1 MANMNNFL
9 FDKPENRLELLM
21 QKNNYTLKKL
31 SDDTGIPITT
41 LSGYKKNL
49 RTPKKKNAQ
58 ILAEYFGVSIPYL
71 LGLDDNP
78 VLVNPGSTKEI
89 FKGFAKGKENEIND
103 LIFELNLIQI
113 NKKELLEKYL
123 TLDSQEKNIVTKVK
137 EIYHEN
143 Y

>member
-1 MANMNNFL
+1 MDN
-9 FDKPENRLELLM
+9 KVRELRI
-21 QKNNYTLKKL
+21 QTKKTMKEL
-31 SDDTGIPITT
+31 SKETGIG
-41 LSGYKKNL
+41 LSTISNYENGYSN
-49 RTPKKKNAQ
+49 PKKKNAQ

-113 NKKELLEKYL
+113 NKKELLEQYL
-123 TLDSQEKNIVTKVK
+123 TLDSQEKYILHKIK
-137 EIYHEN
+137 EVSNER
-143 Y
+143 

>member
-1 MANMNNFL
+1 MANINNVFE
-9 FDKPENRLELLM
+9 KPPTRIKEM
-21 QKNNYTLKKL
+21 IKKSGKKL
-31 SDDTGIPITT
+31 KEISQESGVPYGA
-41 LSGYKKNL
+41 LSSYNQGTRKPKEENAKK
-49 RTPKKKNAQ
+49 
-58 ILAEYFGVSIPYL
+58 LANYFGVSIPYL

-103 LIFELNLIQI
+103 LIFELSLIQI
-113 NKKELLEKYL
+113 NKKELLEQYL
-123 TLDSQEKNIVTKVK
+123 TLDSQEKNILTKVK

>member
-1 MANMNNFL
+1 MDN
-9 FDKPENRLELLM
+9 KVRELRI
-21 QKNNYTLKKL
+21 QTKKTMKEL
-31 SDDTGIPITT
+31 SKETGIG
-41 LSGYKKNL
+41 LSTISNYENGYSN
-49 RTPKKKNAQ
+49 PKKKNAQ

-113 NKKELLEKYL
+113 NKKELLEQYL
-123 TLDSQEKNIVTKVK
+123 TLDSQEKNILTKVK